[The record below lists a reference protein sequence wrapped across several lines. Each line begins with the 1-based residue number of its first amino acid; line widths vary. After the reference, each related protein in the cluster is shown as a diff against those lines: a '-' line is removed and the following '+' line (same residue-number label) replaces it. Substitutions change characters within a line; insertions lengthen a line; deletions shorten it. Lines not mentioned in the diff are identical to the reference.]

1 MGRPSA
7 LRFAAEMRALF
18 SDALS
23 ALLRSQTIRG
33 FSDQLAGYCIM
44 VAGFSCMILV
54 RANPKP

>member
-1 MGRPSA
+1 MGTPSA
-7 LRFAAEMRALF
+7 LRFAAEMRAPF

-33 FSDQLAGYCIM
+33 FSDQLVGYCIM

-54 RANPKP
+54 RACP